1 MMRKFLSN
9 IKGVSSVEFSFTV
22 ALYFF
27 VVVLILEFCRLTI
40 VTSYWDLAIAESV
53 RIAKNENLNSTGNY
67 EDVFRKALKEQRKLQ
82 GESTIGYLAQLQKN
96 DFDISVKYVDC
107 DTGRRCISALLD
119 EKFRQPKIGNDGK
132 LISPNGRDATL
143 ARYSLRYDYEF
154 LVPLPFFP
162 KSWTRSL
169 LNREFIVVQ
178 EYERSQ
184 FN

>member
-1 MMRKFLSN
+1 MKKFFSN
-9 IKGVSSVEFSFTV
+9 IKGVSTVEFSFTI

-27 VVVLILEFCRLTI
+27 VVMLILEFCRLVI

-53 RIAKNENLNSTGNY
+53 RIAKNENVNSTGNY
-67 EDVFRKALKEQRKLQ
+67 EEAFRKALKEQRKLQ
-82 GESTIGYLAQLQKN
+82 GESTVGYLAQVQKN

-107 DTGRRCISALLD
+107 DVGRSCISALLD
-119 EKFRQPKIGNDGK
+119 EKFRVPKKDNDGK
-132 LISPNGRDATL
+132 LISPNGKEATL
-143 ARYSLRYDYEF
+143 ARYSLSYDYEF

-162 KSWTRSL
+162 KSWTQSL
-169 LNREFIVVQ
+169 LNREFVVVQ